1 MLPSPFPVR
10 CILSVASFTELGDM
24 VRLTWW
30 TGEEIL
36 VIPHFSMIACS
47 LQCLLERFWRTECC
61 FASLQK
67 ARHGGQVRTI
77 PRSRSV
83 RTPVSCKAPEH
94 ISQFIVD
101 TDCISC
107 HNDSQAILSAR
118 HLFPLE
124 SRVLERRHRTRL
136 IRR

>member
-1 MLPSPFPVR
+1 ML
-10 CILSVASFTELGDM
+10 L
-24 VRLTWW
+24 
-30 TGEEIL
+30 
-36 VIPHFSMIACS
+36 
-47 LQCLLERFWRTECC
+47 C
-61 FASLQK
+61 FAAES
-67 ARHGGQVRTI
+67 ATWCSSENY

-83 RTPVSCKAPEH
+83 QTRISCEALEH

-107 HNDSQAILSAR
+107 HNDSQAILSVR